1 MTADATNEVKA
12 NWEQPASASFAQWM
26 ESRVARFST
35 RKYDFDALKFQADF
49 DRKYRRG
56 QMRYIGTGGT
66 GVAADSNVTMIGC
79 GAIGSSV
86 LELIANEPSLAIR
99 SVGTST
105 AHMEQARVAIGKWAP
120 YANVLEELAG
130 DTPPDLVVECAGHAA
145 IKQHVVPALARGI
158 PCIVTSVGALSAPG
172 MYEAL
177 EAAARAG
184 KIQVQLISEAIGSID
199 ALAGREVRR
208 PDLGDLYSA
217 QASEGMEV
225 HASGR
230 GLRSRCFNHRLLHL
244 QRHRARRGAELP
256 TKRKRGGDTFAC
268 RDRTGKNAGAT
279 ICRSFGVR
287 KHSPFRGCGGI
298 RLLRAHFTW
307 QASSGQPQDLLTHRV
322 QRGEGLAKPQ
332 RRCLNLNAPNLQ
344 EKTLG
349 YF

>member
-1 MTADATNEVKA
+1 
-12 NWEQPASASFAQWM
+12 
-26 ESRVARFST
+26 
-35 RKYDFDALKFQADF
+35 
-49 DRKYRRG
+49 
-56 QMRYIGTGGT
+56 
-66 GVAADSNVTMIGC
+66 MIGC

-99 SVGTST
+99 SVVTST

-120 YANVLEELAG
+120 YANALEELAG

-184 KIQVQLISEAIGSID
+184 KTQVQLISGAIGGID
-199 ALAGREVRR
+199 ALAAAKYGGLTSVIYTARKPPKAWKSTPAEEVC
-208 PDLGDLYSA
+208 DLDALTTACCIFNGTA
-217 QASEGMEV
+217 QDAAQSFPQNANV
-225 HASGR
+225 AAT
-230 GLRSRCFNHRLLHL
+230 L
-244 QRHRARRGAELP
+244 
-256 TKRKRGGDTFAC
+256 AC